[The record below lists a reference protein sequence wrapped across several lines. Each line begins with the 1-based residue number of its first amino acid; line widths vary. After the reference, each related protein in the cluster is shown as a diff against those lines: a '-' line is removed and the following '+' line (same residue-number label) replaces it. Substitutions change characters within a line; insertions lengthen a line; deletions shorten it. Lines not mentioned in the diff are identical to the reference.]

1 MEVSGIENVKFPIQF
16 SKLPQTQGNPVMSKD
31 LVMKLLSME
40 LYMNSGLTMKL
51 VRIAGDLYT
60 GKNIDELT

>member
-1 MEVSGIENVKFPIQF
+1 MEVSGIEDVKFPVHF
-16 SKLPQTQGNPVMSKD
+16 SKLPQTQSNPVMNKD

-40 LYMNSGLTMKL
+40 LYMSSGLTMKL

-60 GKNIDELT
+60 GRNIDELI

>member
-1 MEVSGIENVKFPIQF
+1 MEVSGIENVKFPMQF
-16 SKLPQTQGNPVMSKD
+16 SKLPQAQGNPVMSKD

-60 GKNIDELT
+60 GRNIDELT